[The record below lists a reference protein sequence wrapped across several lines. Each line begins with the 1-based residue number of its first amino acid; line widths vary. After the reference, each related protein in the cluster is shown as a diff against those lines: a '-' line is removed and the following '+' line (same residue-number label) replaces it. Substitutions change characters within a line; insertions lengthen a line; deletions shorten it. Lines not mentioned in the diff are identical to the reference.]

1 MSLTLEKNAT
11 MPTQLLVSICQ
22 RISKPVFAKVVSHR
36 RIARLAHVT
45 DGKDVECF
53 SAPFLDLC
61 IGPTIPLSFSPSSA
75 MMVVQIASL
84 SLVGHV
90 GCQGPSNLSSVR
102 YSSIMNHEVISML
115 SDLKGC
121 QESRK

>member
-45 DGKDVECF
+45 EDGKDVECF
-53 SAPFLDLC
+53 SAILFLDLC

-90 GCQGPSNLSSVR
+90 GCQGPSDLSSVR
-102 YSSIMNHEVISML
+102 YSSIM
-115 SDLKGC
+115 K
-121 QESRK
+121 